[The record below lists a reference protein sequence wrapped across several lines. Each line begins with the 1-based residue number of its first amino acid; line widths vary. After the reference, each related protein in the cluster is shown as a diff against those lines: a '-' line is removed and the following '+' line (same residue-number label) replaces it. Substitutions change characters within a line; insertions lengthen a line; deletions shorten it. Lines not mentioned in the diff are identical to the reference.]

1 MKGPAMLR
9 ASGGAA
15 PRPSLHPDPH
25 SPSLILFLE
34 ADASR
39 PPNRVRESLVRAPG
53 LSRPRS
59 PGRGSRAPYSRYPVA
74 LPHSPGRAPTC
85 LPTPGWVQLEEGD
98 PGSLAWMGG
107 NEGGGPQLKTRE
119 LQAGDQE
126 ERFGSPGGVS
136 PSQPGIEGCN
146 GAAPRLLQAAP
157 TLGPGQDRAMPPP
170 RAPAPHPRPAPRTIA
185 PHPHSAPGTLTASRG
200 RHLRAPDARPALPLS
215 CGARRWPRPWVWPG
229 GVPPRGAS

>member
-1 MKGPAMLR
+1 MEGQP
-9 ASGGAA
+9 
-15 PRPSLHPDPH
+15 PRPSPHPDPH

-39 PPNRVRESLVRAPG
+39 PPNRARESLVRAPG

-74 LPHSPGRAPTC
+74 LPHSPGRVPTC
-85 LPTPGWVQLEEGD
+85 LPTPGWLQWEEGD

-107 NEGGGPQLKTRE
+107 SEGGGPLLRTGSCRLETRKRD
-119 LQAGDQE
+119 LGVL
-126 ERFGSPGGVS
+126 GGVS

-157 TLGPGQDRAMPPP
+157 TLGPGQDRAVPPP
-170 RAPAPHPRPAPRTIA
+170 RTPHPAPAPRTRT
-185 PHPHSAPGTLTASRG
+185 PRQGHSPPLAAATCALQT
-200 RHLRAPDARPALPLS
+200 RAPPSP
-215 CGARRWPRPWVWPG
+215 
-229 GVPPRGAS
+229 